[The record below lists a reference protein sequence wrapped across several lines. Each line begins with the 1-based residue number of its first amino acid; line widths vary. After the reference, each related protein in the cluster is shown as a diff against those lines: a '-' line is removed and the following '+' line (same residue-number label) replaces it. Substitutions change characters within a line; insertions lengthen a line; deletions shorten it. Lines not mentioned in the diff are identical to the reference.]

1 MNDDWLKKH
10 KEIHDAFSSNPRD
23 LERSGVHLRTFEK
36 VSGLFEH
43 VIEDQAQEHNALAKS
58 LSEMRFERNVWLYWS
73 FVLLLLNVFQFSM
86 GC

>member
-36 VSGLFEH
+36 VSKLFEN
-43 VIEDQAQEHNALAKS
+43 VVRDQAQAHDALSKS
-58 LSEMRFERNVWLYWS
+58 LEEMRFQRNVWLLWS
-73 FVLLLLNVFQFSM
+73 LALLVVNVVQSLI
-86 GC
+86 

>member
-36 VSGLFEH
+36 VSKLFEN
-43 VIEDQAQEHNALAKS
+43 VVRDQAQAHDALSKS
-58 LSEMRFERNVWLYWS
+58 LEEMRFQRNVWLLWS
-73 FVLLLLNVFQFSM
+73 LALLVLNVVQSLI
-86 GC
+86 

>member
-36 VSGLFEH
+36 VSKLFEN
-43 VIEDQAQEHNALAKS
+43 VVRDQAQAHDALSKS
-58 LSEMRFERNVWLYWS
+58 FEDMRFQRNVWLLWS
-73 FVLLLLNVFQFSM
+73 LALLVLNVVQSLI
-86 GC
+86 

>member
-36 VSGLFEH
+36 VSKLFEN
-43 VIEDQAQEHNALAKS
+43 VVRDQAQAHDALSKS
-58 LSEMRFERNVWLYWS
+58 LEEMRFQRNVWLLWS
-73 FVLLLLNVFQFSM
+73 LALLVLNVVFASI
-86 GC
+86 

>member
-36 VSGLFEH
+36 VSKLFEN
-43 VIEDQAQEHNALAKS
+43 VVKDQAQAHDALSKS
-58 LSEMRFERNVWLYWS
+58 LEDMRFQRNVWLLWS
-73 FVLLLLNVFQFSM
+73 LALLVLNVVQSSI
-86 GC
+86 

>member
-36 VSGLFEH
+36 VSKLFEN
-43 VIEDQAQEHNALAKS
+43 VVKDQAQAHDALSKS
-58 LSEMRFERNVWLYWS
+58 LEDMRFQRNVWVLWS
-73 FVLLLLNVFQFSM
+73 LALLVLNVVQSSI
-86 GC
+86 

>member
-36 VSGLFEH
+36 VSKLFEN
-43 VIEDQAQEHNALAKS
+43 VVRDQAQAHDAMSKS
-58 LSEMRFERNVWLYWS
+58 LEEMRFQRNVWLLWS
-73 FVLLLLNVFQFSM
+73 LALLVLNVVQSLI
-86 GC
+86 

>member
-36 VSGLFEH
+36 VSKLFEN
-43 VIEDQAQEHNALAKS
+43 VVRDQAQAHDALSKS
-58 LSEMRFERNVWLYWS
+58 LEEMRFQRNVWLLWS
-73 FVLLLLNVFQFSM
+73 RALLVLNVVQSLI
-86 GC
+86 

>member
-36 VSGLFEH
+36 VSKLFEN
-43 VIEDQAQEHNALAKS
+43 VVKDQAQAHDALSKS
-58 LSEMRFERNVWLYWS
+58 LEDMRFQRNVWLLWS
-73 FVLLLLNVFQFSM
+73 LALLVLNVVFASI
-86 GC
+86 

>member
-36 VSGLFEH
+36 VSKLFEN
-43 VIEDQAQEHNALAKS
+43 VVRDQAQAHDALSKS
-58 LSEMRFERNVWLYWS
+58 LEEMRFQRNVWLVWS
-73 FVLLLLNVFQFSM
+73 LALLVLNVVQSLI
-86 GC
+86 

>member
-36 VSGLFEH
+36 VSKLFEN
-43 VIEDQAQEHNALAKS
+43 VVRDQAQAHDALSKS
-58 LSEMRFERNVWLYWS
+58 LEEMRFQRNVWLLWALA
-73 FVLLLLNVFQFSM
+73 LLVLNVVQSLI
-86 GC
+86 

>member
-36 VSGLFEH
+36 VSKLFEN
-43 VIEDQAQEHNALAKS
+43 VVKDQAQAHDALSKS
-58 LSEMRFERNVWLYWS
+58 LEDMRFQRNVWLLWS
-73 FVLLLLNVFQFSM
+73 LALLVLNVVQSLI
-86 GC
+86 